1 MQVLRWVSISVELKE
16 WYVSPWHIHYKL
28 LFACT
33 IGLQPILVFHHSY
46 LIIFQFNHST
56 HRLIN
61 KLLITNAPR
70 YHTTHTMS
78 TTTQLPLAAA
88 VFERKPNP
96 NIHFS
101 TSSHTCRTK
110 ATDTS
115 TTCKRRRSPC
125 QTNNLQPPSKIRK
138 LPQGTMNKL
147 NGLTTI
153 LTKNVAKGVSK
164 VFNVQSSVK
173 GSIAM
178 HTGGVM

>member
-1 MQVLRWVSISVELKE
+1 
-16 WYVSPWHIHYKL
+16 
-28 LFACT
+28 
-33 IGLQPILVFHHSY
+33 
-46 LIIFQFNHST
+46 
-56 HRLIN
+56 
-61 KLLITNAPR
+61 
-70 YHTTHTMS
+70 MS